1 MNFIEDFSDAGKWDA
16 YVENHSEAR
25 FCHLYGYRCMQRVYG
40 YTPRYSAF
48 LKNGRIVG
56 VLPAF
61 EVRSLLFGRRLVSQ
75 PFSEYGGLLLDEDLS
90 PEDVKEIIRYLRE
103 TAGARALEMHGRLG
117 IGSHDC
123 EQYLLKGNAQSYAYL
138 PLDEPI
144 DQIWSK
150 TITYQ
155 VRKAVQKAQRSNLT
169 VIERSDPETLVRD
182 FYPCYLLSMKRLGV
196 PPHSLRYYLQCQ
208 AAFGDRMRIFW
219 AMREGVPVAGL
230 LGFSC
235 GKRVNII
242 NIVSDERAW
251 EVRPNDLV
259 HWEYIKWAHAA
270 GYKYFDFGSIR
281 YEGQLHFKRKW
292 GCTIEDHGY
301 YFLRKST
308 DNISEQ
314 MATFN
319 SSSTTMQRFSSLW
332 SRFVPQPIGSMV
344 GPVLRKHL
352 IR

>member
-1 MNFIEDFSDAGKWDA
+1 MNYIEDFRDAAQWDA
-16 YVENHSEAR
+16 YVENHPQAR
-25 FCHLYGYRCMQRVYG
+25 FCHLFGYRCLESVYG

-48 LKNGRIVG
+48 LKNDRIVG

-61 EVRSLLFGRRLVSQ
+61 EVKSMLFGRRLVSQ
-75 PFSEYGGLLLDEDLS
+75 PFSEYGGLLLDEDLRQ
-90 PEDVKEIIRYLRE
+90 EDVEEIIHYLRAS
-103 TAGARALEMHGRLG
+103 TAGARSLEMHGRLG
-117 IGSHDC
+117 IGPHDC
-123 EQYLLKGNAQSYAYL
+123 EQYLLKSNAQWYAYL
-138 PLDEPI
+138 PLDVSI
-144 DQIWSK
+144 DQMWSK
-150 TITYQ
+150 VITYQ
-155 VRKAVQKAQRSNLT
+155 VRKAVQKAQRSGLT
-169 VIERSDPETLVRD
+169 VVERSDPETLVRD
-182 FYPCYLLSMKRLGV
+182 FYPFYLLSMKRLGV
-196 PPHSLRYYLQCQ
+196 PPHSVQYYLRCQ
-208 AAFGDRMRIFW
+208 AAYGDRMKIFW
-219 AMREGVPVAGL
+219 AMRDGAPLAGL

-270 GYKYFDFGSIR
+270 GYQFFDFGSIR
-281 YEGQLHFKRKW
+281 YDGQLHFKRKW

-301 YFLRKST
+301 YFLKKENS
-308 DNISEQ
+308 SEE

-319 SSSTTMQRFSSLW
+319 SSSTMMKRFSSIW
-332 SRFVPQPIGSMV
+332 SRFVPQPIGSVV